1 MKAFAILPA
10 AAAAILTLSI
20 SVASS
25 QEVCLK
31 GYQTCMDT
39 CGSKQT
45 AQMQDTC
52 IQTCQANNNVCADRV
67 FGARNG
73 AVVNAPQAASAP
85 AKDVQAKDAMAK
97 KEPRGRDNKK
107 MQKKDPAPAPAAE
120 QQQEQAPAAEQ
131 EQAPA
136 R

>member
-31 GYQTCMDT
+31 GYQACMDN
-39 CGSKQT
+39 CGAKPT

-52 IQTCQANNNVCADRV
+52 IQNCQTNNNMCADRV

-73 AVVNAPQAASAP
+73 AAVNAPATAAAP
-85 AKDVQAKDAMAK
+85 AAQAKDAMAK
-97 KEPRGRDNKK
+97 KEPRGRDGKK
-107 MQKKDPAPAPAAE
+107 MQKKEEAPAPAAE
-120 QQQEQAPAAEQ
+120 PQQDAAPAAEQ

-136 R
+136 K

>member
-25 QEVCLK
+25 QEACLK
-31 GYQTCMDT
+31 GYQACMDT
-39 CGSKQT
+39 CGAKPT

-52 IQTCQANNNVCADRV
+52 IQNCQTNNNMCSDRV

-73 AVVNAPQAASAP
+73 AVVNAPATAAAP
-85 AKDVQAKDAMAK
+85 AAAKDAMAK
-97 KEPRGRDNKK
+97 KERRGRDSKK
-107 MQKKDPAPAPAAE
+107 LQKKEEAPAPAAE
-120 QQQEQAPAAEQ
+120 QQPEAAPAPAAEEQAPAK
-131 EQAPA
+131 
-136 R
+136 